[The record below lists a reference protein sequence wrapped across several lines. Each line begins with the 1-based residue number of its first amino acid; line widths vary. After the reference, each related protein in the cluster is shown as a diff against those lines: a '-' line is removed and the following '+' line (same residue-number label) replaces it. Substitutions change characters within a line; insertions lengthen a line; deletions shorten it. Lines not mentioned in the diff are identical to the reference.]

1 MLLEFQQ
8 KVVESEL
15 TRRSLTHSAWDL
27 SSSKSNERRGWHPMT
42 YKFSDAT
49 PQLIQSIKVTHLC
62 HFKRIWVQF
71 LISDSQL
78 SCGGLI
84 KIMFM

>member
-1 MLLEFQQ
+1 MHSRLTYVYTYSDLVMLLKFQQ
-8 KVVESEL
+8 KGVESEL

-49 PQLIQSIKVTHLC
+49 PQLIQSIKVIHLC
-62 HFKRIWVQF
+62 H
-71 LISDSQL
+71 LSDQHRN
-78 SCGGLI
+78 
-84 KIMFM
+84 

>member
-1 MLLEFQQ
+1 MHCRLEMNGTINKIWFLNFQQ
-8 KVVESEL
+8 KGVDSEL

-49 PQLIQSIKVTHLC
+49 PDLIQSIKVHIDLITHG
-62 HFKRIWVQF
+62 
-71 LISDSQL
+71 LISY
-78 SCGGLI
+78 GRT
-84 KIMFM
+84 